1 MLIDASSYK
10 NLDMLGI
17 VESIEDLETAKQVA
31 EEMEM
36 RVQRIHE
43 VTYEELDTFLEY
55 LKLIARR
62 ADITISVEVKQE
74 EEVSTT
80 LNVNPKSSKGRK
92 ITLHYGEV
100 YLLARAINQPD
111 TILCDDESVFYLNV
125 LLSGICGVNL
135 DVDRTIEHLYFMFE
149 SGTLSATD
157 FKKPGRE
164 CKKVF
169 LNM

>member
-1 MLIDASSYK
+1 
-10 NLDMLGI
+10 
-17 VESIEDLETAKQVA
+17 
-31 EEMEM
+31 MEM

-157 FKKPGRE
+157 FKKPGRLPPKNSKDRAVCRILSSFMNKLAE
-164 CKKVF
+164 AYNG
-169 LNM
+169 L